1 MIKLGK
7 LYNQFQ
13 HSYGQSVSLDYD
25 NTVKSLF
32 SANFK
37 KIANGI
43 ELVSGAQNLLIQLNE
58 VKKSAGLWTID
69 VIDTIPSLCNQ
80 KLTISYILNSEKLGK
95 FGIIA
100 IINSSDGEKIDQVN
114 EVYYQF

>member
-13 HSYGQSVSLDYD
+13 QDYGQAVSLDY
-25 NTVKSLF
+25 NSIVKSLF
-32 SANFK
+32 SDVFK
-37 KIANGI
+37 KTANGV
-43 ELVSGAQNLLIQLNE
+43 ELVNNAQNLLIQLSE
-58 VKKSAGLWTID
+58 IKKSAGLWTID
-69 VIDTIPSLCNQ
+69 VIDMIPSLCNH

-100 IINSSDGEKIDQVN
+100 ILNSEDGEKIDQIN